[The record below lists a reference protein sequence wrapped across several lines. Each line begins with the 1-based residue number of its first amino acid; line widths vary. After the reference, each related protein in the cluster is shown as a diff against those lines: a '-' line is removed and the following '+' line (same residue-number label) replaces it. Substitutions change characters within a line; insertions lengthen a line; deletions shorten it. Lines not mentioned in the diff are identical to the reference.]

1 MQLALSGRVEFLL
14 PCSRNPLR
22 SKQQL
27 PWKNVWCDVSA
38 DGSRAQSLQCRSA
51 RVRGS
56 QVPERCNA
64 KADAVAAST
73 LNFKSSLKAGP
84 EAKFADCP
92 HAGLG

>member
-14 PCSRNPLR
+14 PCNCSPLR
-22 SKQQL
+22 SKQQF
-27 PWKNVWCDVSA
+27 PRENARCGVSA
-38 DGSRAQSLQCRSA
+38 RGSRARGPWRAQRTCREPLPGPRS
-51 RVRGS
+51 
-56 QVPERCNA
+56 A
-64 KADAVAAST
+64 KADTVAAST